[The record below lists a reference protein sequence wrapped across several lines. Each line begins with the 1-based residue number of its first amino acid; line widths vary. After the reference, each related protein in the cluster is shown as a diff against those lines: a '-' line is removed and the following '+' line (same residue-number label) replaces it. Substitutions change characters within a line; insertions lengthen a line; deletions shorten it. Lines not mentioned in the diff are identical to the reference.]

1 MHLNQNQMNVCLY
14 NHFGVSKL
22 VFEQCIDSK
31 LPSSEL
37 VLMNKCSNTMLHSH
51 HNTGFEMIY
60 QNIIC
65 KITFMF
71 R

>member
-51 HNTGFEMIY
+51 H
-60 QNIIC
+60 IIRDL
-65 KITFMF
+65 K
-71 R
+71 

>member
-37 VLMNKCSNTMLHSH
+37 VLMNKCSNTMLRFIVKKY
-51 HNTGFEMIY
+51 GI
-60 QNIIC
+60 
-65 KITFMF
+65 
-71 R
+71 

>member
-1 MHLNQNQMNVCLY
+1 MHFNQNQMNVCLY

-31 LPSSEL
+31 LLSSEL
-37 VLMNKCSNTMLHSH
+37 VLMNKCSNTMLHY
-51 HNTGFEMIY
+51 TGFEMIY
-60 QNIIC
+60 QNIQC
-65 KITFMF
+65 KMTFMF